1 MAATAKGFLI
11 LLLLVAGALGPAR
24 AQQENRWENLQS
36 AEQQALAPLR
46 SSWSALS
53 VDEQRLWRGIAEK
66 YQGMTIAERER
77 LHARMRDW
85 AALDPTQREQARARY
100 RALQQSL
107 SPIERE
113 NLGEQW
119 LNYQRRHNP
128 P

>member
-1 MAATAKGFLI
+1 MAAAAKGFLI
-11 LLLLVAGALGPAR
+11 LLLVLGAAGPAR
-24 AQQENRWENLQS
+24 AQDSRWESLGS
-36 AEQQALAPLR
+36 AEQQVLAPLR
-46 SSWSALS
+46 PSWSSLS
-53 VDEQRLWRGIAEK
+53 ADERRLWRGIATE

-85 AALDPTQREQARARY
+85 AALDPAQREQARSRY
-100 RALQQSL
+100 RALQQNL

>member
-1 MAATAKGFLI
+1 MAEAAKGFLI
-11 LLLLVAGALGPAR
+11 LLFLVASALGPAQ
-24 AQQENRWENLQS
+24 AQDSRWESLGS
-36 AEQQALAPLR
+36 AEQQALAPLH

-53 VDEQRLWRGIAEK
+53 AEERRLWRGIAAE

-77 LHARMRDW
+77 MHARMRDW
-85 AALDPTQREQARARY
+85 AALDPTQREQARGRY
-100 RALQQSL
+100 RALQQNL